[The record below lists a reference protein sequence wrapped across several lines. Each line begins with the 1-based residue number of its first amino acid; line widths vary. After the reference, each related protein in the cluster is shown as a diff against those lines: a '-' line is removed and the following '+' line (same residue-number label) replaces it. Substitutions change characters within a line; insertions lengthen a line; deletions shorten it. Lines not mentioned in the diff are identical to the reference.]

1 MTVIFK
7 HEEPQLIPERAGM
20 LANEVENNNDTC
32 KAQGSS
38 KPRVSWMVCGHSW
51 SANGP
56 LWGSLE
62 GTNQWTSPA
71 FFQAKQNVR
80 LMIGTPICEQILC
93 MRTKRVMSTVKHTY
107 II

>member
-56 LWGSLE
+56 IVEILGGHKSMDFSSLFPGE
-62 GTNQWTSPA
+62 AECKANDRNTLFANKFYVFVQKG
-71 FFQAKQNVR
+71 
-80 LMIGTPICEQILC
+80 
-93 MRTKRVMSTVKHTY
+93 
-107 II
+107 

>member
-80 LMIGTPICEQILC
+80 LMIGTPYL
-93 MRTKRVMSTVKHTY
+93 RTNSMYSYKKGDIHY
-107 II
+107 IAYIV